1 MPSRLGISK
10 RIKSFD
16 IGSKVVILPKGNFR
30 NIPHP
35 RYRGRV
41 AKVME
46 KRGDSYVVE
55 IDVSKSMK
63 KTLVV
68 PQIHLNKF

>member
-1 MPSRLGISK
+1 MPSKLGISK
-10 RIKSFD
+10 RIKNLE

-41 AKVME
+41 ATVVAR
-46 KRGDSYVVE
+46 RGDSYVVE
-55 IDVSKSMK
+55 MMVSKSMK
-63 KTLVV
+63 RTLVV
-68 PQIHLNKF
+68 PQIHLDRF